1 MIAKYRQTAAAPKK
15 LHTRIE
21 PRTITALFV
30 NCKAMS
36 IIANVIK
43 IMFKVDSFIYTTP

>member
-1 MIAKYRQTAAAPKK
+1 MIAKYLQRAKAPAKP
-15 LHTRIE
+15 HTRIE

-30 NCKAMS
+30 NCNAMS

-43 IMFKVDSFIYTTP
+43 IRFKVDSFIYTTP